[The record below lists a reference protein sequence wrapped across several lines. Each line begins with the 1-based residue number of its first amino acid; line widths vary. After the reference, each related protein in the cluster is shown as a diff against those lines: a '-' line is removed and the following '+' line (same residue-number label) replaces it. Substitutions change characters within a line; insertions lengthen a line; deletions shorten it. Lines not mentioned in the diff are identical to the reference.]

1 VSDLFDEDGKVDGAE
16 IGRRIKSG
24 IAVLVA
30 LVVLIGGGWFAA
42 TKGYAKYM
50 DWRQTE
56 DYIGNGVDDVQ
67 ITIPAGAS
75 LTDIGL
81 IVVKAD
87 VVKSTKAFQSA
98 AAKQAKSTAIQAGT
112 YKMKTHLPAA
122 SAVARLIDPATY
134 KVVKRVLVREG
145 LRVSAIVPVLAK
157 GTGLTE
163 DQFNAVLKDPSKLGL
178 PAYANNNPEGFLFPD
193 SYEVADK
200 PDALTIL
207 KTMTAEFATVAVS
220 EDLANRAT
228 AMGMTPLQ
236 VLTVASIIEAEVN
249 RPEDRPMV
257 ARAIYNRLQ
266 GKTETGQPM
275 KLQLDSTVIYANGGT
290 GTLTTTDAQRALD
303 SAYNTY
309 KVDGLPPGPIN
320 SPGKSAIEAALNPA
334 DGTWIYWV
342 VVNPQTGETKFASTD
357 AEHQANVAEFQ
368 AWCKANAGKC

>member
-50 DWRQTE
+50 DWRQTD

-87 VVKSTKAFQSA
+87 VVRSTKAFQSA

>member
-1 VSDLFDEDGKVDGAE
+1 VSELFDEDGKVDGPE
-16 IGRRIKSG
+16 VGRRIKSG

-30 LVVLIGGGWFAA
+30 LAVLIGGGWFAA

-50 DWRQTE
+50 DWRQTD
-56 DYIGNGVDDVQ
+56 DYIGTGVDDVQ

-75 LTDIGL
+75 LTDMGL
-81 IVVKAD
+81 ILVKTD

-98 AAKQAKSTAIQAGT
+98 AAKQAKSTSIQAGT

-134 KVVKRVLVREG
+134 KVVKRVVIREG
-145 LRVSAIVPVLAK
+145 LRVTAMVPVLAK

-163 DQFNAVLKDPSKLGL
+163 DQLNAVLKDPSKLGL

-200 PDALTIL
+200 PDALTIV
-207 KTMTAEFATVAVS
+207 KTMTAEFATVAAS
-220 EDLANRAT
+220 EDLVNRAA

-236 VLTVASIIEAEVN
+236 ILTVASIIEAEVN

-275 KLQLDSTVIYANGGT
+275 KLQLDSTVIFANGGT

-303 SAYNTY
+303 SPYNTY

-342 VVNPQTGETKFASTD
+342 VVNPQTGETKFGSTI

-368 AWCKANAGKC
+368 AWCQANKGKC

>member
-50 DWRQTE
+50 DWRQTD

-98 AAKQAKSTAIQAGT
+98 AATQAKSTAIQAGT

-342 VVNPQTGETKFASTD
+342 VVNPQTGETKFASTY

>member
-1 VSDLFDEDGKVDGAE
+1 MSDLFDEDGKVDGAE

-145 LRVSAIVPVLAK
+145 LRLSAIVPVLAK

>member
-1 VSDLFDEDGKVDGAE
+1 MSELFDEDGKVDGAE

-42 TKGYAKYM
+42 TQGYAKYM
-50 DWRQTE
+50 DWRQTD

>member
-50 DWRQTE
+50 DWRQTD

-81 IVVKAD
+81 TVVKAD

>member
-1 VSDLFDEDGKVDGAE
+1 MSDLFDEDDKVDGAE

-30 LVVLIGGGWFAA
+30 LAVLIGGGWYAA

-50 DWRQTE
+50 DWRQTD
-56 DYIGNGVDDVQ
+56 DYIGTGVDDVQ

-75 LTDIGL
+75 LTDMGL
-81 IVVKAD
+81 ILVKTD

-98 AAKQAKSTAIQAGT
+98 SAKQAKSTSIQAGT

-200 PDALTIL
+200 PDALATL
-207 KTMTAEFATVAVS
+207 KTMTAEFTAVAAS
-220 EDLANRAT
+220 EDLENRAA

-257 ARAIYNRLQ
+257 ASAIYNRLQ

-290 GTLTTTDAQRALD
+290 GTLTTTDAQRAID

-342 VVNPQTGETKFASTD
+342 VVNPQTGETKFASTY

>member
-16 IGRRIKSG
+16 VGRRVRSG

-30 LVVLIGGGWFAA
+30 LAVLIGGGWFAA
-42 TKGYAKYM
+42 SKGYAKYM
-50 DWRQTE
+50 DWRQTD

-67 ITIPAGAS
+67 VTIPAGAS
-75 LTDIGL
+75 LTEMGS

-98 AAKQAKSTAIQAGT
+98 AAKQAKSTAIQPGT

-134 KVVKRVLVREG
+134 KVIKRVLVREG

-163 DQFNAVLKDPSKLGL
+163 DQFNAVLKDPTKLGL
-178 PAYANNNPEGFLFPD
+178 PAYASNNPEGFLFPD

-200 PDALTIL
+200 PDALTII
-207 KTMTAEFATVAVS
+207 KTMTAEFATVAAS
-220 EDLANRAT
+220 QDLVNRAA

-236 VLTVASIIEAEVN
+236 ILTVASIIEAEVN
-249 RPEDRPMV
+249 HPEDRPMV

-275 KLQLDSTVIYANGGT
+275 KLQVDSTVRYATGGA
-290 GTLTTTDAQRALD
+290 GPLTTTDAERALD
-303 SAYNTY
+303 SPYNTY

-320 SPGKSAIEAALNPA
+320 SPGKQAIEAALNPA
-334 DGTWIYWV
+334 DGTWLYWV
-342 VVNPQTGETKFASTD
+342 VVNPQTGETKFGSTL
-357 AEHQANVAEFQ
+357 AEHQANVAQFQ
-368 AWCKANAGKC
+368 AWCQANKGKC

>member
-1 VSDLFDEDGKVDGAE
+1 MSDLFDEDGKVDGAE

-42 TKGYAKYM
+42 TQGYAKYM
-50 DWRQTE
+50 DWRQTD

>member
-1 VSDLFDEDGKVDGAE
+1 MSDLFDEDGKVDGAE

-50 DWRQTE
+50 DWRQTD

>member
-1 VSDLFDEDGKVDGAE
+1 VSDLFDEDGEVDGTE
-16 IGRRIKSG
+16 IGRRVKSG
-24 IAVLVA
+24 IAVLIA
-30 LVVLIGGGWFAA
+30 LAVLIGGGWFAA

-50 DWRQTE
+50 DWRQTD
-56 DYIGNGVDDVQ
+56 DYIGTGVDDMQ

-75 LTDIGL
+75 LTDMGL

-98 AAKQAKSTAIQAGT
+98 AAKQAKSTAIQPGT

-178 PAYANNNPEGFLFPD
+178 PEYANNNPEGFLFPD

-200 PDALTIL
+200 PDALTIV
-207 KTMTAEFATVAVS
+207 KTMTAEFATVAAS
-220 EDLANRAT
+220 EDLVNRAA

-275 KLQLDSTVIYANGGT
+275 KLQLDSTVIYADGGT

-342 VVNPQTGETKFASTD
+342 VVNPQTGETKFASTY
-357 AEHQANVAEFQ
+357 AEHQVNVAEFQ

>member
-16 IGRRIKSG
+16 IGRRVKSG
-24 IAVLVA
+24 IAVLIA
-30 LVVLIGGGWFAA
+30 LAVLIGGGWFAA

-50 DWRQTE
+50 DWRQTN
-56 DYIGNGVDDVQ
+56 DYIGTGVDDMQ

-75 LTDIGL
+75 LTDMGL
-81 IVVKAD
+81 ILVKAD

-122 SAVARLIDPATY
+122 SAVARLIDPSTY

-163 DQFNAVLKDPSKLGL
+163 DQFNAVLKDPSTLGL

-207 KTMTAEFATVAVS
+207 KTMTAESATVAAS
-220 EDLANRAT
+220 EDLVNRAA

-257 ARAIYNRLQ
+257 ARAIYNRLE

-290 GTLTTTDAQRALD
+290 GTLTTTDAQRAID

-342 VVNPQTGETKFASTD
+342 VVNPQTGETKFASTY

-368 AWCKANAGKC
+368 AWCQANAGKC

>member
-1 VSDLFDEDGKVDGAE
+1 VSDLFDEDGKVDRTE
-16 IGRRIKSG
+16 IGRRVRSG
-24 IAVLVA
+24 LAVLVA
-30 LVVLIGGGWFAA
+30 LAVLIGGGWFAA

-50 DWRQTE
+50 DWRQTD
-56 DYIGNGVDDVQ
+56 DYIGNGVNDVA
-67 ITIPAGAS
+67 ITIPSGAS
-75 LTDIGL
+75 VTDMGL
-81 IVVKAD
+81 ILVKAD
-87 VVKSTKAFQSA
+87 VVRSTKAFQGA

-122 SAVARLIDPATY
+122 AAVARLIDPATY

-178 PAYANNNPEGFLFPD
+178 PAYAGNNPEGFLFPD

-200 PDALTIL
+200 PDALTII
-207 KTMTAEFATVAVS
+207 KTMTAESAAVAAS
-220 EDLANRAT
+220 EDLVNRSA

-257 ARAIYNRLQ
+257 ARAIYNRLE

-342 VVNPQTGETKFASTD
+342 VVNPQTGETKFGSTI
-357 AEHQANVAEFQ
+357 AEHQANVAQFQ
-368 AWCKANAGKC
+368 AWCQANKGKC

>member
-16 IGRRIKSG
+16 IGRRVKSG
-24 IAVLVA
+24 IAVLIA
-30 LVVLIGGGWFAA
+30 LAVLIGGGWFAA

-50 DWRQTE
+50 DWRQTD
-56 DYIGNGVDDVQ
+56 DYIGTGVDDMQ

-75 LTDIGL
+75 LTDMGL
-81 IVVKAD
+81 TLVKAD

-163 DQFNAVLKDPSKLGL
+163 DQFNAALKDPSKLGL

-207 KTMTAEFATVAVS
+207 KTMTAESATVAAS
-220 EDLANRAT
+220 EDLVNRAA

-257 ARAIYNRLQ
+257 ARAIYNRLE
-266 GKTETGQPM
+266 GKTVTGQPM

-290 GTLTTTDAQRALD
+290 GTLTTTDAQRAID

-342 VVNPQTGETKFASTD
+342 VVNPQTGETKFASTY

-368 AWCKANAGKC
+368 AWCQANAGKC

>member
-42 TKGYAKYM
+42 TQGYAKYM
-50 DWRQTE
+50 DWRQTD

>member
-1 VSDLFDEDGKVDGAE
+1 VSELFDEDGKVDGPE
-16 IGRRIKSG
+16 VGRRIKSG

-30 LVVLIGGGWFAA
+30 LAVLIGGGWFAA

-50 DWRQTE
+50 DWRQTD
-56 DYIGNGVDDVQ
+56 DYIGTGVDDVQ

-75 LTDIGL
+75 LTDMGL
-81 IVVKAD
+81 ILVKTD

-98 AAKQAKSTAIQAGT
+98 AAKQAKSTSIQAGT

-122 SAVARLIDPATY
+122 SAAARLIDPATY
-134 KVVKRVLVREG
+134 KVVKRVVIREG
-145 LRVSAIVPVLAK
+145 LRVTAMVPVLAK

-163 DQFNAVLKDPSKLGL
+163 DLLNAVLKDPSKLGL

-200 PDALTIL
+200 PDALTIV
-207 KTMTAEFATVAVS
+207 KTMTAEFATVAAS
-220 EDLANRAT
+220 EDLVNRAA

-236 VLTVASIIEAEVN
+236 VLTVASIIESEVN

-275 KLQLDSTVIYANGGT
+275 KLQLDSTVIFANGGT

-303 SAYNTY
+303 SPYNTY

-342 VVNPQTGETKFASTD
+342 VVNPQTGETKFGSTL

-368 AWCKANAGKC
+368 AWCQANKGKC

>member
-1 VSDLFDEDGKVDGAE
+1 MSDLFDEDDKVDSAE
-16 IGRRIKSG
+16 IGRRVKSG

-30 LVVLIGGGWFAA
+30 LAVLIGGGWFAA

-50 DWRQTE
+50 DWRQTD
-56 DYIGNGVDDVQ
+56 DYIGTGVDDMQ

-75 LTDIGL
+75 LTDMGL
-81 IVVKAD
+81 ILVKAD

-98 AAKQAKSTAIQAGT
+98 AAKQVKSTAIQAGT

-163 DQFNAVLKDPSKLGL
+163 DQFNTALKDPSKLGL

-207 KTMTAEFATVAVS
+207 KTMTAEFATIAAS
-220 EDLANRAT
+220 EDLVNRAA

-342 VVNPQTGETKFASTD
+342 VVNPQTGETKFASTY
-357 AEHQANVAEFQ
+357 AEHQTNVAEFQ

>member
-1 VSDLFDEDGKVDGAE
+1 MSDLFDEDDKVDSAE
-16 IGRRIKSG
+16 IGRRVKSG

-30 LVVLIGGGWFAA
+30 LAVLIGGGWFAA

-50 DWRQTE
+50 DWRQTD
-56 DYIGNGVDDVQ
+56 DYIGTGVDDMQ

-75 LTDIGL
+75 LTDMGL
-81 IVVKAD
+81 ILVKAD

-112 YKMKTHLPAA
+112 YKMKSHLPAA
-122 SAVARLIDPATY
+122 SAVARLIDPSTY

-178 PAYANNNPEGFLFPD
+178 PEYAKNNPEGFLFPD

-207 KTMTAEFATVAVS
+207 KTMTAEFATIAAS
-220 EDLANRAT
+220 EDLVNRAA

-236 VLTVASIIEAEVN
+236 ILTVASIIEAEVN

>member
-1 VSDLFDEDGKVDGAE
+1 M
-16 IGRRIKSG
+16 GRRVKSG

-30 LVVLIGGGWFAA
+30 LAVLIGGGWFAA

-50 DWRQTE
+50 DWRQTD
-56 DYIGNGVDDVQ
+56 DYIGTGVDDMQ

-75 LTDIGL
+75 LTDMGL
-81 IVVKAD
+81 ILVKAD
-87 VVKSTKAFQSA
+87 VVKSTKAFQRT

-145 LRVSAIVPVLAK
+145 LRVTAMVPVLAK

-163 DQFNAVLKDPSKLGL
+163 DQLNAVLKDPSKLGL

-200 PDALTIL
+200 PDALTIV
-207 KTMTAEFATVAVS
+207 KTMTAEFATVAAS
-220 EDLANRAT
+220 EDLVNRAA

-266 GKTETGQPM
+266 GCHLYTSDAADD
-275 KLQLDSTVIYANGGT
+275 LLCVDLGG
-290 GTLTTTDAQRALD
+290 RR
-303 SAYNTY
+303 
-309 KVDGLPPGPIN
+309 I
-320 SPGKSAIEAALNPA
+320 
-334 DGTWIYWV
+334 
-342 VVNPQTGETKFASTD
+342 
-357 AEHQANVAEFQ
+357 
-368 AWCKANAGKC
+368 

>member
-1 VSDLFDEDGKVDGAE
+1 MSDLFDEDGKVDGAE
-16 IGRRIKSG
+16 IGRRVKSG
-24 IAVLVA
+24 IAVLIA
-30 LVVLIGGGWFAA
+30 LAVLIGGGWFAA

-50 DWRQTE
+50 DWRQTD
-56 DYIGNGVDDVQ
+56 DYIGTGVDDMQ

-75 LTDIGL
+75 LTDMGL

-98 AAKQAKSTAIQAGT
+98 AAKQAKSTAIQPGT

-122 SAVARLIDPATY
+122 SAVTRLIDPATY

-163 DQFNAVLKDPSKLGL
+163 DQFNAALKDPSKLGL

-200 PDALTIL
+200 PDALTIV
-207 KTMTAEFATVAVS
+207 KTMTAEFATVAAS
-220 EDLANRAT
+220 EDLVNRAV

-257 ARAIYNRLQ
+257 ARAIYNRLE

-275 KLQLDSTVIYANGGT
+275 KLQLDSTVIYADGGT
-290 GTLTTTDAQRALD
+290 GRLTTTDAQRALD

-334 DGTWIYWV
+334 DGDWIYWV
-342 VVNPQTGETKFASTD
+342 VVNPQTGETKFASTY
-357 AEHQANVAEFQ
+357 AEHQVNVAEFQ